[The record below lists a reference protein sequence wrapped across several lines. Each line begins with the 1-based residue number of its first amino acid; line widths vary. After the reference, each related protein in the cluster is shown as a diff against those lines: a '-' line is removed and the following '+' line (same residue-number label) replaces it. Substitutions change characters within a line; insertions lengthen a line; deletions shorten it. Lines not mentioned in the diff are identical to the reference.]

1 VILNYLVVW
10 VWQPDFKWGIMV
22 LVLMNCNIW
31 LAGICRFTF
40 LQYNAWSLKIN
51 TGFIN
56 HTDEQ
61 VLRTRAVLYIAV
73 LLPYKQLFS

>member
-1 VILNYLVVW
+1 MW
-10 VWQPDFKWGIMV
+10 DGQPDFRWGIMV

-31 LAGICRFTF
+31 LSGLCRFTF
-40 LQYNAWSLKIN
+40 LRYNAWPLKIN

-61 VLRTRAVLYIAV
+61 VCRTRVVLYIAV
-73 LLPYKQLFS
+73 LLSYKQLSVLKIG